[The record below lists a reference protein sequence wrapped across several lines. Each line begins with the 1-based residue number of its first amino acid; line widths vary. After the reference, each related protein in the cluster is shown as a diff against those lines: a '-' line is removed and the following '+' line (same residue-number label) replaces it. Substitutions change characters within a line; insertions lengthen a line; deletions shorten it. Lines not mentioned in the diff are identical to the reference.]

1 MEKRFDETLKSTMNQ
16 YSEALG
22 KLAEGER
29 KSSGKELYVCELEDL
44 LGLECSGLSGLSRV
58 GVELV
63 DKNTKERICYIAN
76 SAWVNSEWDELTITI
91 DVDKLP
97 QAKE

>member
-1 MEKRFDETLKSTMNQ
+1 MENSLLVQDLAGLLELKN
-16 YSEALG
+16 A
-22 KLAEGER
+22 
-29 KSSGKELYVCELEDL
+29 
-44 LGLECSGLSGLSRV
+44 GLSSQSKV

-97 QAKE
+97 KAN

>member
-1 MEKRFDETLKSTMNQ
+1 MERALLVQDLEGLLELKN
-16 YSEALG
+16 A
-22 KLAEGER
+22 
-29 KSSGKELYVCELEDL
+29 
-44 LGLECSGLSGLSRV
+44 GLSSQSKV

-91 DVDKLP
+91 DVDRLP
-97 QAKE
+97 NQD